1 MSNVWPDF
9 ITPITVLCVLGRA
22 QATFIYSG
30 WLPRCTAG
38 SFDRETGN
46 RATGLSLFCF
56 IPSNTGR
63 GTNVSFY
70 LKKIKN
76 KTEKNYCT
84 SKYVWYTEI

>member
-56 IPSNTGR
+56 IPSNTGEGNKR
-63 GTNVSFY
+63 FVLSQ
-70 LKKIKN
+70 KN
-76 KTEKNYCT
+76 KKQNRKKLLHIKICVVY
-84 SKYVWYTEI
+84 